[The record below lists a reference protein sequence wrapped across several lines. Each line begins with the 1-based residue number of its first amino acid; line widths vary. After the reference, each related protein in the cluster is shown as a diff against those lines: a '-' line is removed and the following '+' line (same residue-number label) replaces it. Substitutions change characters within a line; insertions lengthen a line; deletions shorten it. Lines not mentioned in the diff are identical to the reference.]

1 MPLIVNHDHRRQ
13 KVIEAT
19 CEILAR
25 SGLDAVTVR
34 DVAKAAGY
42 STSVVSH
49 YFRGKEELLYLTFAS
64 SVERTTR
71 AGAEALSISGGD
83 LKASLSAAMPLDDE
97 HFQRWR
103 VWLAY
108 IALVVAKPDIAKL
121 QHDSANFQIA
131 RITGILDDLVARGDV
146 APGQDH
152 ELIARRLLGAVM
164 GLALQVLFDRPS
176 WPPERT
182 C

>member
-1 MPLIVNHDHRRQ
+1 
-13 KVIEAT
+13 
-19 CEILAR
+19 
-25 SGLDAVTVR
+25 
-34 DVAKAAGY
+34 
-42 STSVVSH
+42 
-49 YFRGKEELLYLTFAS
+49 
-64 SVERTTR
+64 R
-71 AGAEALSISGGD
+71 AGAQALEGSSGD
-83 LKASLSAAMPLDDE
+83 LKAYLSAAMPADEE

-146 APGQDH
+146 IPGQDH

-164 GLALQVLFDRPS
+164 GLALQVLF
-176 WPPERT
+176 
-182 C
+182 